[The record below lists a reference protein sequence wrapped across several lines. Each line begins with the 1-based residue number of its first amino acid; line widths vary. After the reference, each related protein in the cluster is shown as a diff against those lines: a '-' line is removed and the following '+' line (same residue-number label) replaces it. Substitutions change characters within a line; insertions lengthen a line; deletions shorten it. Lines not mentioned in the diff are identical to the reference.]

1 MNRYPGTTQNL
12 PRISPQALAGQ
23 NLEPM
28 QKQQC
33 KRQIALKRCVRRRI
47 VGKNREL
54 RKKRKELQMQTF
66 LPPELSLPAVEASRL
81 NLPMQ
86 MVNQKTEVKACRLKP
101 HYLTINLHR
110 FPKEV
115 RGAGDHTKFQ

>member
-12 PRISPQALAGQ
+12 LRINPRALADK

-28 QKQQC
+28 PKHQC
-33 KRQIALKRCVRRRI
+33 KRPIVSKRCGQLRT

-54 RKKRKELQMQTF
+54 RKKLKELLMQEI
-66 LPPELSLPAVEASRL
+66 LPPELPLPAVEAIRL

-86 MVNQKTEVKACRLKP
+86 SVNQKVEVKACQLKP
-101 HYLTINLHR
+101 HNLMINLR
-110 FPKEV
+110 RSP
-115 RGAGDHTKFQ
+115 